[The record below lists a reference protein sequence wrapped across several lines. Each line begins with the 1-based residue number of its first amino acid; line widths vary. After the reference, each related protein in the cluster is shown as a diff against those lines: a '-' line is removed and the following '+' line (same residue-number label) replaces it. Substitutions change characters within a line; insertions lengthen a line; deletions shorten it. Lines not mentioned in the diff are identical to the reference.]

1 MQVPIEFTGGRFGN
15 RFFGNMALHFLSQVY
30 RLPIKYS
37 RAQEFEE
44 LGLRFHK
51 EEPRVVTDPTS
62 VMITD
67 PTLMDHIVA
76 NDCSGD
82 YTINVSQ
89 CYFQTKGFALHMA
102 DYFAK
107 PEIQRSI
114 REANPFRSR
123 YKTNRSVFVHVRLG
137 DMMHNHPSKEYFK
150 KALASIAFEDGY
162 IASVTSYHPLVQEL
176 AAEYRLTVVRDTEV
190 RTIQFASTCT
200 YQVLSQGTF
209 SFMMGLLGF
218 DTELVQWPQI
228 KQAWHG
234 DIFVI
239 PAWREVEW

>member
-89 CYFQTKGFALHMA
+89 CYFRYGASSVAPDQT
-102 DYFAK
+102 
-107 PEIQRSI
+107 S
-114 REANPFRSR
+114 
-123 YKTNRSVFVHVRLG
+123 
-137 DMMHNHPSKEYFK
+137 
-150 KALASIAFEDGY
+150 LA
-162 IASVTSYHPLVQEL
+162 
-176 AAEYRLTVVRDTEV
+176 R
-190 RTIQFASTCT
+190 
-200 YQVLSQGTF
+200 
-209 SFMMGLLGF
+209 
-218 DTELVQWPQI
+218 
-228 KQAWHG
+228 
-234 DIFVI
+234 
-239 PAWREVEW
+239 